1 MSGIGHYSETI
12 TVDEMKTL
20 ARRGKLRFRA
30 FGEEHFYGVGH
41 PFYGDLARAANE
53 LDRVLACGMVA
64 VYSDANGIF
73 LGPLNPQFAASPLG
87 EPAAKYR
94 GEIQ

>member
-1 MSGIGHYSETI
+1 MIGHRSETI
-12 TVDEMKTL
+12 TVDEIKDL

-41 PFYGDLARAANE
+41 PFHGDLARAAND
-53 LDRVLACGMVA
+53 LDRILTCGMVA

-73 LGPLNPQFAASPLG
+73 LGPINPFFVANQFDASPLSHG
-87 EPAAKYR
+87 GR
-94 GEIQ
+94 LQ